1 MKGDTTMA
9 TNNPLMS
16 GQYRKVTGTEVKV
29 QTQRLDGRDV
39 RKMTNV
45 AQVIRVV
52 AGSAWITLNGEDIF
66 VNRGEQVRVEPG
78 EHPPVI
84 SGVNGRSVVYEIWR

>member
-1 MKGDTTMA
+1 MA
-9 TNNPLMS
+9 TNNPLMA
-16 GQYRKVTGTEVKV
+16 GPYRKAAGTEKKV

-39 RKMTNV
+39 RRMTNV

-52 AGSAWITLNGEDIF
+52 AGSAWITVNGEDIF
-66 VNRGEQVRVEPG
+66 VNRGEQIQIEPS

-84 SGVNGRSVVYEIWR
+84 SGVNGRAVVYEVWR

>member
-1 MKGDTTMA
+1 MA
-9 TNNPLMS
+9 TNKSMMAGP
-16 GQYRKVTGTEVKV
+16 YRKVSGTEVKV

-45 AQVIRVV
+45 AQVVRVV

-66 VNRGEQVRVEPG
+66 VNRGEQVQIEPG
-78 EHPPVI
+78 EYAPVI